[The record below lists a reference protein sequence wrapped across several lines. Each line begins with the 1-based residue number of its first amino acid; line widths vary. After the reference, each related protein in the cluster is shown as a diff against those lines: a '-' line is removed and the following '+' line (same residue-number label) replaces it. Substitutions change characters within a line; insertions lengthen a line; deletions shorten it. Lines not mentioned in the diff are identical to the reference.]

1 MNRSKRLIS
10 GFFLTL
16 VVTLL
21 LAPAAQAAHRA
32 LLFNQFAMDKV
43 LEMWPD
49 LVESVNNQARGME
62 NPGERGLITQSPL
75 RSHLGQLLREQP
87 TPAQYGDG
95 FKMLVEEEYHPKG
108 MTTFGS
114 RLNTNDQVTAYHY
127 LLREDGRL
135 PIRFAY
141 SLDLARQA
149 IPSSAAAGFY
159 EHRGAMWDSIES
171 NPWLWL
177 HGMSAE
183 GDWDAPNRGC
193 MGDDLAVKPG
203 VEVRQVKEILEICP
217 DFNASTVQALVRG
230 VRSGWRFAGVHGVG
244 TNAIKLFV
252 QKLEEA
258 MRANPDFLTL
268 DYVRES
274 RHGFAHG
281 TMIGAVPDMMEQA
294 VHYNLF
300 IPIALGRSLEIEPDN
315 CRQNYVEACFDF
327 LGPIKTL
334 LENGVNVVGESH
346 EPTFFGDMDIFVNR
360 TLLRG
365 EHAGETFNPD
375 EAVDRIVAL
384 KLFTIR
390 SAEFLYAESKVG
402 SLEVGKYADFIVTA
416 KPFLSGPDREVH
428 ENKVVLTVQAGRTA
442 YKDPDYNPVRR

>member
-1 MNRSKRLIS
+1 MKKTIQIIFSLI
-10 GFFLTL
+10 
-16 VVTLL
+16 LL
-21 LAPAAQAAHRA
+21 FTVSIPASQAAHRA

-75 RSHLGQLLREQP
+75 RAHLAQLLREQP
-87 TPAQYGDG
+87 TPMQYGDG
-95 FKMLVEEEYHPKG
+95 FKMLVEKEYHPKG

-114 RLNTNDQVTAYHY
+114 RLNTNQQITAYNY
-127 LLREDGRL
+127 MLRTEGRL
-135 PIRFAY
+135 PLRFAF
-141 SLDLARQA
+141 SWDLARQP

-159 EHRGAMWDSIES
+159 EHRGAMWETIEV
-171 NPWLWL
+171 NPWFWL

-203 VEVRQVKEILEICP
+203 VEESQVKEILEICP
-217 DFNASTVQALVRG
+217 DFNAPTVQALVRG

-244 TNAIKLFV
+244 SHAIRIFV

-258 MRANPDFLTL
+258 MAMKPEFMNLDF
-268 DYVRES
+268 VRNS

-281 TMIGAVPDMMEQA
+281 TMVGAVDDVMEA
-294 VHYNLF
+294 ALKYNLF

-315 CRQNYVEACFDF
+315 CRQNYVEACFNF
-327 LGPIKTL
+327 LGPIRTL
-334 LENGVNVVGESH
+334 IDNGVNVVGESH
-346 EPTFFGDMDIFVNR
+346 EPTYFMDMDIFVNR

-365 EHAGETFNPD
+365 DHQGEMFTP
-375 EAVDRIVAL
+375 EESIDRVVAL
-384 KLFTIR
+384 KLFTYR
-390 SAEFLYAESKVG
+390 SAVFLYAESKVG
-402 SLEVGKYADFIVTA
+402 SLEVGKFADFIVTD
-416 KPFLSGPDREVH
+416 KPFLSGPDREIH
-428 ENKVVLTVQAGRTA
+428 DNKIALTVQADEIV